1 MPIGGIQ
8 KTSLIDY
15 PNGLSTV
22 LFFKGCNFKC
32 PYCHNAELIS
42 FDGEALNEE
51 EILKELSRRSHLI
64 DAVVLSGGESL
75 LSDNLLSLTTKI
87 RSMGY
92 KIKLDTNGSNP
103 DALKEMIEHGLLD
116 YVAMD
121 VKAPLEKYHQV
132 TGVEVDLA
140 AIQKSID
147 LIVENIREYE
157 FRTTVC
163 HELLDKDDLIKIA
176 YWIKGAKKF
185 VIQNFRDGQKVM
197 VGKHQLTPY
206 TKEELIS
213 IQNEIKP
220 WFNEVIVRL

>member
-176 YWIKGAKKF
+176 YWI
-185 VIQNFRDGQKVM
+185 
-197 VGKHQLTPY
+197 
-206 TKEELIS
+206 
-213 IQNEIKP
+213 
-220 WFNEVIVRL
+220 